1 MKRLLL
7 IVLPLLL
14 IVGCSKPLDDES
26 LIDRGGVKY
35 QQDSQKP
42 YSGKV
47 FSLYGNA
54 QKEFEGSYK
63 DGKRDGLRTG
73 WYENG
78 QKKSE
83 GTYKDGKQDGTWTL
97 WYENGQKKGNFSIKN
112 GKENGLWTTWYE
124 DGELIISGSFI
135 DGVGDGLF
143 ITNTDTIDLTGY
155 GYTQVCLYMGVVDI
169 GLDYLERFQ
178 K

>member
-42 YSGKV
+42 HSGKV
-47 FSLYGNA
+47 FRLYESGE
-54 QKEFEGSYK
+54 KEFEGSYK
-63 DGKRDGLRTG
+63 EGGKEGLWIF

-78 QKKSE
+78 QKMSE
-83 GTYKDGKQDGTWTL
+83 GTYKDGKED
-97 WYENGQKKGNFSIKN
+97 
-112 GKENGLWTTWYE
+112 GLWTYWYL
-124 DGELIISGSFI
+124 DGDDTDLAYKPEERTYK
-135 DGVGDGLF
+135 DGKKVRW
-143 ITNTDTIDLTGY
+143 TNNPFSMKLA
-155 GYTQVCLYMGVVDI
+155 V
-169 GLDYLERFQ
+169 E

>member
-47 FSLYGNA
+47 FRLYDTGEN
-54 QKEFEGSYK
+54 KNEGIYK
-63 DGKRDGLRTG
+63 DGKLEGLWIE

-78 QKKSE
+78 QKKLEVTFKDGKEDGLLTKWYENGQKRYE
-83 GTYKDGKQDGTWTL
+83 GTFKDGKQDGLWTR
-97 WYENGQKKGNFSIKN
+97 WYENGQKSEEATYK
-112 GKENGLWTTWYE
+112 
-124 DGELIISGSFI
+124 DGELIEWTLWDE
-135 DGVGDGLF
+135 DG
-143 ITNTDTIDLTGY
+143 NEY
-155 GYTQVCLYMGVVDI
+155 
-169 GLDYLERFQ
+169 
-178 K
+178 

>member
-42 YSGKV
+42 HSGKV
-47 FSLYGNA
+47 FRLYENGE
-54 QKEFEGSYK
+54 KKLEGSYK
-63 DGKRDGLRTG
+63 DGKKDGLWTY

-78 QKKSE
+78 KKKYE
-83 GTYKDGKQDGTWTL
+83 IIYKDG
-97 WYENGQKKGNFSIKN
+97 EIIKR
-112 GKENGLWTTWYE
+112 L
-124 DGELIISGSFI
+124 
-135 DGVGDGLF
+135 
-143 ITNTDTIDLTGY
+143 
-155 GYTQVCLYMGVVDI
+155 
-169 GLDYLERFQ
+169 
-178 K
+178 